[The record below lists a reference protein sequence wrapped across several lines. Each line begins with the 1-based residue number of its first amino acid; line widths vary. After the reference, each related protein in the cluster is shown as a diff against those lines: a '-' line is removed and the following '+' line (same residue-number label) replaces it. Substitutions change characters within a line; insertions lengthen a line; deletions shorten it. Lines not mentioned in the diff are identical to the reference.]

1 MVGNRLGFFGSLAIH
16 SNFDPE
22 FFREAC
28 YAMSKLRQCLPVVG
42 FLRNSLEAAP
52 TLKQRRE
59 DLGEDARRRRLFLRG
74 EGWYETSGTSQFR
87 EY

>member
-1 MVGNRLGFFGSLAIH
+1 LVSLAPWLFIAALIQ
-16 SNFDPE
+16 D

-28 YAMSKLRQCLPVVG
+28 YAMSKVRQCLPVVG

-74 EGWYETSGTSQFR
+74 EGWYQTSGSKITI
-87 EY
+87 

>member
-1 MVGNRLGFFGSLAIH
+1 
-16 SNFDPE
+16 
-22 FFREAC
+22 
-28 YAMSKLRQCLPVVG
+28 MSKVRQCLPVVG

-74 EGWYETSGTSQFR
+74 EGWSQTSGKEEKSQFR
-87 EY
+87 EYEVGLN